1 MLLWLQ
7 TIVVTWLATGAL
19 VAVPFLAFAVGR
31 VVEGAAGSSLMFRL
45 MMLPGAALLW
55 PVVLHRWITAGRRD
69 GHA

>member
-7 TIVVTWLATGAL
+7 TLVVTWLATGVL
-19 VAVPFLAFAVGR
+19 VAVPFLAFGVSR
-31 VVEGAAGSSLMFRL
+31 VVDGAAGSSLLFRL

-55 PVVLHRWITAGRRD
+55 PVVLRRWITAGRRD

>member
-1 MLLWLQ
+1 MFSLLEA
-7 TIVVTWLATGAL
+7 IVVTWLAVGLL
-19 VAVPFLAFAVGR
+19 VGVPFLAFTVGR

-55 PVVLHRWITAGRRD
+55 PVLLYRGLTAARRD

>member
-19 VAVPFLAFAVGR
+19 VAVPFLAVAVGN

-45 MMLPGAALLW
+45 LMLPGAVLLW
-55 PVVLHRWITAGRRD
+55 PVVLRRWITAGRRD

>member
-1 MLLWLQ
+1 MLFWLQ
-7 TIVVTWLATGAL
+7 TFVVTWLAAGVL
-19 VAVPFLAFAVGR
+19 VAAPFLAFALGR
-31 VVEGAAGSSLMFRL
+31 VVDGAAGSSLMFRL

>member
-1 MLLWLQ
+1 MFSLLEA
-7 TIVVTWLATGAL
+7 IVVTWLAVGLL
-19 VAVPFLAFAVGR
+19 VGVPFLAFAVGR

-55 PVVLHRWITAGRRD
+55 PVLLYRWLTAARRD

>member
-1 MLLWLQ
+1 MFSLLEA
-7 TIVVTWLATGAL
+7 IVVTWLAVGLL
-19 VAVPFLAFAVGR
+19 VGVPFLAFAVGR

-55 PVVLHRWITAGRRD
+55 PVLLYRGLTAARRD

>member
-1 MLLWLQ
+1 MLLSLQ
-7 TIVVTWLATGAL
+7 TIVVTWLVAGGL
-19 VAVPFLAFAVGR
+19 VAVPFLAFAAPR

-55 PVVLHRWITAGRRD
+55 PVVLHRWVTASRRG

>member
-7 TIVVTWLATGAL
+7 TLVVTWLATGVL
-19 VAVPFLAFAVGR
+19 VAVPFLAFGVSR
-31 VVEGAAGSSLMFRL
+31 VVDGAAGSSLLFRL

-55 PVVLHRWITAGRRD
+55 PVVLQRWLTAGRRD

>member
-1 MLLWLQ
+1 MLFWIQ
-7 TIVVTWLATGAL
+7 TIVVTWLVTGTL

-55 PVVLHRWITAGRRD
+55 PVVLHRWLTTRRPEP
-69 GHA
+69 HA

>member
-7 TIVVTWLATGAL
+7 TIVMTWLATGVL

-31 VVEGAAGSSLMFRL
+31 LVEGAAGSSLLFRL

-55 PVVLHRWITAGRRD
+55 PVVLHRWMTAGRRG

>member
-1 MLLWLQ
+1 MFSLLEA
-7 TIVVTWLATGAL
+7 IVVTWLGAGLL
-19 VAVPFLAFAVGR
+19 VGVPFLAFAVGR

-55 PVVLHRWITAGRRD
+55 PVLLYRWFTVGRRD